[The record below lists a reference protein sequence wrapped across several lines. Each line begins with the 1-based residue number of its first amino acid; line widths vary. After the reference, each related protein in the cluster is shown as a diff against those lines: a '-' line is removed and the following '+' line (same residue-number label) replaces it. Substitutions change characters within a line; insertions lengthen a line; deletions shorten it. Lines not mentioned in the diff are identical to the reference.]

1 MLSEPLRA
9 AAAEYIVVVRLMVAM
24 HCALQE
30 GGEAGAAAAAVLFG
44 RVALAAAVLVLNL
57 ASAQAQALGKGVK
70 RQTQAALR
78 NPPAALMQT
87 AWEVRRQLCC
97 SPDHARCNCVV
108 ICSAHAQRV
117 TCQGYCWNVC
127 NLTYACLR
135 FQRCCAGAGGAV
147 KALGTPYWIRHSLTV
162 TSCCAGTGVGATR
175 AGEAAAGQGQ
185 F

>member
-1 MLSEPLRA
+1 MA
-9 AAAEYIVVVRLMVAM
+9 AM

-57 ASAQAQALGKGVK
+57 ASAQAQASGKGVK

-97 SPDHARCNCVV
+97 SPDHACCDL
-108 ICSAHAQRV
+108 ISTCSARNLSGLLLDCVQSDLCVFSVSELLLRRWRG
-117 TCQGYCWNVC
+117 CQG
-127 NLTYACLR
+127 T
-135 FQRCCAGAGGAV
+135 GD
-147 KALGTPYWIRHSLTV
+147 TSWIRHSLIV
-162 TSCCAGTGVGATR
+162 TSCCAGTSVGATG
-175 AGEAAAGQGQ
+175 AGEAAAGQRQ